1 MKELDFV
8 QISETE
14 TNLNNEDY
22 IMAISESE
30 KDFEQGNV
38 ISHDELKNEVK
49 TWLR

>member
-14 TNLNNEDY
+14 TNLNHEGY
-22 IMAISESE
+22 IMTILESE
-30 KDFEQGNV
+30 KDIEQGNV

-49 TWLR
+49 LWVR